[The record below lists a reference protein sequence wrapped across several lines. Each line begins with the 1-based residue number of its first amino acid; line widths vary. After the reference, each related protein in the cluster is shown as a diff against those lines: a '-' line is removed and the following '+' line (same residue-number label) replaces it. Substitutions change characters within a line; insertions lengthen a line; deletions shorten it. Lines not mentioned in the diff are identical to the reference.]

1 MVLLCHRSFA
11 EFNLFILRVMKQPE
25 EFFFFFLSFFPFPFH
40 FPFSSPFPVWFFS
53 PFLFVVFSFTEQMA
67 LTKLKT
73 HKTHKTHKT
82 QETWLLHGVDQ
93 AQYEL
98 VKVLGTSFEG
108 RINADNTTVE
118 KGQLAWKI
126 SGWWLLPLLQ
136 SLDLQTRIKHF
147 TPFTTEMNHVEDSVV

>member
-1 MVLLCHRSFA
+1 MVLLCHRSSA

-25 EFFFFFLSFFPFPFH
+25 EFFFFFLSFFPLSLPLSIFL
-40 FPFSSPFPVWFFS
+40 SLSCLIFFS
-53 PFLFVVFSFTEQMA
+53 LFFLLFSVLLNKWPSQNS
-67 LTKLKT
+67 K
-73 HKTHKTHKT
+73 HKTHKT

-93 AQYEL
+93 AQYAL

-108 RINADNTTVE
+108 WINADNTAVE
-118 KGQLAWKI
+118 KGQLAWTI
-126 SGWWLLPLLQ
+126 SGWWLLPLPQ